1 MIKYYCGLVL
11 YRMLQRRSV
20 YRDAIEK
27 GVMRN
32 FRFKNQNGLQP
43 EAATRF
49 ILRSKNARIS

>member
-1 MIKYYCGLVL
+1 
-11 YRMLQRRSV
+11 MLQRRSV